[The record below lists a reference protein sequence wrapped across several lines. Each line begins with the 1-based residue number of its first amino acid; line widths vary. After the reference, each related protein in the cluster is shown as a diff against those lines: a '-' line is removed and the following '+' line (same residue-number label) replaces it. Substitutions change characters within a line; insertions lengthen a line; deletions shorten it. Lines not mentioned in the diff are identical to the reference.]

1 VSFLLLIVQ
10 TDDIGTIRPWRR
22 LRLRRNPSDEPL
34 MLETNTQ
41 GLMVDM
47 HAILPLI
54 VTNALNALGAIVIL
68 LIGLWLS
75 GKASAFVVGMLSRT
89 PHFDAMLKGFFGSL
103 ARYLVLIVTLL
114 AVLSQFGIQTTSLI
128 AVLGA
133 AGLAI
138 GLAMQG
144 TLSHLAA
151 GIMLLIFRPFRTGHK
166 VQVGGILGTVTELSL
181 FWTELVTDDKVQV
194 IVPNGGVWG
203 QPLRNFSTYPAQ
215 PHQGEVR
222 FRVAEETELEPT
234 IEQLRDIVGA
244 DPRVRADPAPSVL
257 LDRSAAENAL
267 EIVVAFATAED
278 ETAAVK
284 SDLIK
289 EARAVLGTPAHRGNS
304 HRSRVG
310 GPISPRRVDEPSHLT
325 RRRG

>member
-1 VSFLLLIVQ
+1 MPHEQ
-10 TDDIGTIRPWRR
+10 TQD
-22 LRLRRNPSDEPL
+22 
-34 MLETNTQ
+34 
-41 GLMVDM
+41 LMVDM
-47 HAILPLI
+47 HALLPLI
-54 VTNALNALGAIVIL
+54 VTHALNALGAIVIL

-75 GKASAFVVGMLSRT
+75 GKASVFVGRMLGRT

-138 GLAMQG
+138 GLALQG

-151 GIMLLIFRPFRTGHK
+151 GIMLLIFRPFRIGHM
-166 VQVGGILGTVTELSL
+166 VQVGGITGTVTELSL

-203 QPLRNFSTYPAQ
+203 QPLRNFSTYPA
-215 PHQGEVR
+215 PSLHQGEVR
-222 FRVAEETELEPT
+222 FRVPEEIDLDAA
-234 IEQLRDIVGA
+234 IETVRAIVGA
-244 DPRVRADPAPSVL
+244 HPLVLEDPAPSIL
-257 LDRSAAENAL
+257 LDRSAADNAL
-267 EIVVAFATAED
+267 EIVVTFAIAD
-278 ETAAVK
+278 NQVAAVK

-289 EARAVLGTPAHRGNS
+289 EAHARLATLMESGNS
-304 HRSRVG
+304 DRPGEG
-310 GPISPRRVDEPSHLT
+310 GPKSPRSAPEVPDLT
-325 RRRG
+325 PRRE